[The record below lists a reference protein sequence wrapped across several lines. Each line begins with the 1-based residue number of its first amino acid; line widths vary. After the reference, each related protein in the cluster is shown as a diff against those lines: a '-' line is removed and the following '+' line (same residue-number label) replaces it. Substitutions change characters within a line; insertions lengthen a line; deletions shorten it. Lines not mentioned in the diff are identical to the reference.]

1 MRASLL
7 TRRAF
12 ACTAFA
18 AANAAALRA
27 ACAVTLEEDPA
38 LQRQYDAACES
49 RAVHD
54 ERIRALVSEIE
65 QGAANVT
72 PELHERAIAA
82 ASAMRCPVCGCKLG
96 PIDPY
101 PARF

>member
-1 MRASLL
+1 MSATAL
-7 TRRAF
+7 TRRIF
-12 ACTAFA
+12 VGA
-18 AANAAALRA
+18 ALVAVNAAVVRTARSL
-27 ACAVTLEEDPA
+27 TLEEDPV
-38 LQRQYDAACES
+38 LQRRYDAACET

-65 QGAANVT
+65 QGMANVT
-72 PELHERAIAA
+72 PETHARAVAA
-82 ASAMRCPVCGCKLG
+82 ASAARCPVCGCKLG